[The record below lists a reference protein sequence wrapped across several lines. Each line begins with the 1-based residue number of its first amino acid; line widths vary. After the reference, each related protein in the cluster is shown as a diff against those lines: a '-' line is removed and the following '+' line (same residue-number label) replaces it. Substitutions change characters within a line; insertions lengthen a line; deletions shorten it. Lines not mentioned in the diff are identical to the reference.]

1 MEDMDS
7 GEFKA
12 VVVPNALNSPQAMQ
26 DDWAIVR
33 SANLVN
39 TGPRDGTG
47 NSDEYSK
54 MRYPRMQREIS
65 AGGDRLTAEHHDTI
79 LHKR

>member
-1 MEDMDS
+1 MMDMDS
-7 GEFKA
+7 GEYA
-12 VVVPNALNSPQAMQ
+12 VVVPNALNSPQALQ
-26 DDWAIVR
+26 SDGPIVR
-33 SANLVN
+33 SANLTT
-39 TGPRDGTG
+39 TGPSDGTG

-65 AGGDRLTAEHHDTI
+65 AGGDRVTAEHHDMI